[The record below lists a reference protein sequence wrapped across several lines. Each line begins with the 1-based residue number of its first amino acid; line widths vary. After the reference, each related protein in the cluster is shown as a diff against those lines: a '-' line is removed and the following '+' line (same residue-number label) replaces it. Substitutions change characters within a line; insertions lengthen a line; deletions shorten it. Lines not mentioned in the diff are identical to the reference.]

1 MTDPALSER
10 LAILVH
16 EVRSPVAAL
25 SAISEALAGP
35 QLEAD
40 ARRSLVVLAAEAC
53 RGIERVV
60 ADASASSVRLVP
72 IDLGQ
77 IVLATVAA
85 AELRG
90 VDAEASVERGLPEVD
105 ADAVRIRQALDN
117 LVSNAVAHAGA
128 AARVVVGAR
137 ASESEVALTVSDD
150 GRGIPAEDQARIFEV
165 GVRLE
170 GAGPGSGLGL
180 ALVRAIADA
189 HGATLSLESAHGQGS
204 TFTISFPRRS

>member
-1 MTDPALSER
+1 MNGTALRER

-25 SAISEALAGP
+25 SAISEAFAGP
-35 QLEAD
+35 RLDSD
-40 ARRSLVVLAAEAC
+40 ARRSLVALAVEAC

-60 ADASASSVRLVP
+60 ADASVSSVRLAR

-85 AELRG
+85 AALRG
-90 VDAEASVERGLPEVD
+90 VDAKADVEPGQPKVD

-117 LVSNAVAHAGA
+117 LVANAVAHAGP

-137 ASESEVALTVSDD
+137 ATESEVALSVSDD
-150 GRGIPAEDQARIFEV
+150 GRGIPAADQARIFEA

-189 HGATLSLESAHGQGS
+189 HGATLRLESAPGRGS
-204 TFTISFPRRS
+204 TFTISFPRG